1 LMEGSHENSA
11 GVPGA
16 ALLRDVSI
24 LKSELSL
31 QTEAVSALKML
42 VECEKRDRLDRGRC
56 VDEFIEA
63 TSGTLKILQDD
74 ISAVREADPSIPMSV
89 TVPSS
94 PNKQDCQ
101 LQVYSMELEMQRLA
115 RLTEECARCQ
125 RKAMEAV
132 EQERHDRIANHGMLQ
147 EAIASFQVEF
157 AKERGERNA
166 LRGDLSTLQD
176 DMTAVISMQNANAS
190 LHFAAKQKQRFEG
203 SDAASTEV
211 FPNEKESPHSTKGG
225 TNSCNDNDDASSVL
239 DERASMGDTDAQ
251 QQERCDTDV
260 LVHQS
265 FHLESGFL
273 DVISEKVRDE
283 VAQACGSYE
292 KDFKNMMKT
301 FAAEERITRET
312 TFALLQKKLQRLE
325 HITIGQD
332 ADMDADIVFLP
343 QQGLLRKLDWMKE
356 HVDAFVEL
364 REGLELVA
372 QEDPISRRE
381 FERFVH
387 ESINFRE
394 ELDSQLENLCNSCG
408 AAVDCISRDEF
419 ESNSQRVWDA
429 VIRLQTQQFRET
441 PRPVPASEAMET
453 ASGEVTA
460 KQAANRCPAAATA
473 ATSRAS
479 DSPRRSSLGK
489 SSAAP
494 QADARSAR
502 PPTSSGHR
510 SKSPRSD
517 VRPDMSSRLSG
528 KWESSLRHRAAT
540 IASSI

>member
-1 LMEGSHENSA
+1 M
-11 GVPGA
+11 
-16 ALLRDVSI
+16 
-24 LKSELSL
+24 
-31 QTEAVSALKML
+31 
-42 VECEKRDRLDRGRC
+42 
-56 VDEFIEA
+56 
-63 TSGTLKILQDD
+63 
-74 ISAVREADPSIPMSV
+74 
-89 TVPSS
+89 
-94 PNKQDCQ
+94 
-101 LQVYSMELEMQRLA
+101 
-115 RLTEECARCQ
+115 Q

-260 LVHQS
+260 PVHQR
-265 FHLESGFL
+265 FHLESGFSEYYIKKLESGFL

-332 ADMDADIVFLP
+332 ADMDVDIVFLP

-441 PRPVPASEAMET
+441 PRPVPASEAMANKEAMET
-453 ASGEVTA
+453 APGEVTA

-517 VRPDMSSRLSG
+517 VRPDMSSDRKSVV
-528 KWESSLRHRAAT
+528 
-540 IASSI
+540 